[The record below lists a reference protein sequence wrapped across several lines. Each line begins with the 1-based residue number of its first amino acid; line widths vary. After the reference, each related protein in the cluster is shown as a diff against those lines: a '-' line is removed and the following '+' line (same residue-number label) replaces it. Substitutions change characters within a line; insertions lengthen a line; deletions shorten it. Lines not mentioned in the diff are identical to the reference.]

1 METEIMTKTQ
11 VATLAEMAE
20 VLEDSGY
27 HVAGGDGFLAVKV
40 PHASHPDA
48 HALLTLDE
56 IRNKLIISCR
66 VAKYGDIPESKLSAF
81 QAALLDA
88 NTRID
93 PFAFATITDQ
103 DDPDLESPDEWV
115 VVLIESLRMGDL
127 SPEELT
133 TAIEDLAHAL
143 PVADEILAAVA

>member
-1 METEIMTKTQ
+1 METGDMTKEHIQ
-11 VATLAEMAE
+11 SLDEMAA

-27 HVAGGDGFLAVKV
+27 HVAEGDQFLAVKV
-40 PHASHPDA
+40 PNPGREPKN
-48 HALLTLDE
+48 ALLTIDE

-66 VAKYGDIPESKLSAF
+66 VVRYGDIQEERLAAF

-103 DDPDLESPDEWV
+103 DDPDIGDEANWV
-115 VVLIESLRMGDL
+115 VVLIASMPLGDL
-127 SPEELT
+127 SPDELN
-133 TAIEDLAHAL
+133 TAMADLAHAL
-143 PVADEILAAVA
+143 PIAEEVLEAIA

>member
-1 METEIMTKTQ
+1 MTKTH
-11 VATLAEMAE
+11 VTTLAEMAE

-27 HVAGGDGFLAVKV
+27 HVAAGKGFLAVKV
-40 PHASHPDA
+40 PHVSQPDA

-66 VAKYGDIPESKLSAF
+66 VAKYGDIAEAKLSAF

-88 NTRID
+88 NIRID
-93 PFAFATITDQ
+93 PFAFATITDKE
-103 DDPDLESPDEWV
+103 DPDLDSADEWV
-115 VVLIESLRMGDL
+115 VMLIESLRMGDL
-127 SPEELT
+127 SAEELT